1 LFDWIRGV
9 SIEEIERRYASTNP
23 YSGNISYGDVRK
35 FADLTRFQLRS
46 AHQIA
51 SLIFPGQFLDEKAI
65 DALLKQL
72 EVGIPADSLDLLEL
86 PFSLSRGEYLALN
99 TIGVK
104 NRADLFNQSR
114 ETLSK
119 VLDPTV
125 IHELE
130 KVKQVAFASFR

>member
-1 LFDWIRGV
+1 LYLFDWIRGV

-23 YSGNISYGDVRK
+23 YFGNIGYGDVRK

-51 SLIFPGQFLDEKAI
+51 SLIFPGQFIDEKAI
-65 DALLKQL
+65 DTLLKQL

-99 TIGVK
+99 ANGVK
-104 NRADLFNQSR
+104 NRAELFSQSR
-114 ETLSK
+114 EALWK
-119 VLDPTV
+119 VLEPT
-125 IHELE
+125 ILDELE
-130 KVKQVAFASFR
+130 KVKQRG